1 MMMPFHSMLAATSCS
16 ARPPSCARTV
26 TASAASQASAERANI
41 NAKPKT
47 RETIHHVQQSSATWC
62 TDDAPPSAG
71 PPATLVYSP
80 PPMNLGLPAVAGKA
94 RALWARVPAARV
106 YDALI
111 LLWITVFHRVIGARF
126 RFAPFGFDEHYFLH
140 EGWSVSKGLV
150 PYRDLQEFK
159 PPVIFFVNALGI
171 KLFGLDALGYRQIFS
186 ILSVCGFL
194 SLTLALLSRGT
205 NRLLVGGVV
214 ALMIDHFFDTVFHNS
229 SNSSINSAGTLALD
243 FFMMV
248 AGALL

>member
-62 TDDAPPSAG
+62 TDDALRSAG
-71 PPATLVYSP
+71 PPAPLVYSP
-80 PPMNLGLPAVAGKA
+80 PPTNLGLPAVGGKA

-111 LLWITVFHRVIGARF
+111 LLWITVFHRVIAARF

-171 KLFGLDALGYRQIFS
+171 KLFGLDGLGYRNIHS
-186 ILSVCGFL
+186 ILSLLAFL
-194 SLTLALLSRGT
+194 ALAIALLSRGT
-205 NRLLVGGVV
+205 GRVFVAALFALL
-214 ALMIDHFFDTVFHNS
+214 IDH
-229 SNSSINSAGTLALD
+229 
-243 FFMMV
+243 
-248 AGALL
+248 